1 MKTVIAVKAIGR
13 TAPGGQVR
21 LPASQARAL
30 VALGHAAY
38 APEPMARKPR
48 QYQRRDMVA
57 EPVTGVVTSPA
68 QTARLSEA
76 QLGMPAAEFGRPI
89 DGKA

>member
-38 APEPMARKPR
+38 APEPMPRKTR

-57 EPVTGVVTSPA
+57 VPPVATDVGAMT
-68 QTARLSEA
+68 T
-76 QLGMPAAEFGRPI
+76 PI
-89 DGKA
+89 PGFHKDDGQA